1 MGMRIDKTRQD
12 DAAREIE
19 LFGAPRFSRA
29 LDAATSSYRHD
40 PIIMYKESAISNN
53 SEFTKR
59 ATASGYSA
67 AKGQKLRAAGNQP
80 VRHRRS

>member
-40 PIIMYKESAISNN
+40 AIVTYKKSTVSNN
-53 SEFTKR
+53 SQLAQR

-67 AKGQKLRAAGNQP
+67 AKR
-80 VRHRRS
+80 